1 LEEVDVAIVGA
12 GVVGLAAAARLAPGR
27 SLLVLEAHRRYG
39 VETSSRNSE
48 VVHAGLYYAPG
59 SLKSRL
65 CHEGRRRLYA
75 LASEGVFV
83 KKTGKLVVAAEDSE
97 IGALEALKNRA
108 EQAGAQGLA
117 MIDGKEAA
125 RRCPGLKAAAAIW
138 SPETGIVD
146 SEELMGYYHRRAEAA
161 GAIFL
166 FGSPLERVE
175 SRPDGYVLSFGPSG
189 ERALARVVVNAA
201 GLHSD
206 KVAALAGVDVDA
218 AGYRLRWCKGSY
230 FRCRRD
236 MPIAHLV
243 YPLPEKHGLGVHLTL
258 DRRGGIRFGPDI
270 EFVDKLDYDV
280 DPSRREAFAR
290 AARRYL
296 PAVSADDLLPDTS
309 GIRPKL
315 KAPEGVFPDF
325 VIREESSRGLRG
337 WIDLI
342 GIESPGLTASPAIA
356 EAVARL
362 VEAGT
367 Q

>member
-1 LEEVDVAIVGA
+1 LETVDVAIVGA

-83 KKTGKLVVAAEDSE
+83 KKTGKLVVAADDAE
-97 IGALEALKNRA
+97 IPALEALKKKA
-108 EQAGAQGLA
+108 EEAGAEGLTLL
-117 MIDGKEAA
+117 DGREA
-125 RRCPGLKAAAAIW
+125 RRRVPGLTAAAALW
-138 SPETGIVD
+138 SPETGIID
-146 SEELMGYYHRRAEAA
+146 SEDLMGFYYRKAEAA
-161 GAIFL
+161 GAMFL
-166 FGSPLERVE
+166 FGSALERVE
-175 SRPDGYVLSFGPSG
+175 PRPEGYVLSFGPSK
-189 ERALARVVVNAA
+189 EQALARIVVNAA

-206 KVAALAGVDVDA
+206 KVAALAGIDVDA
-218 AGYRLRWCKGSY
+218 AGYRLNWCKGSY
-230 FRCRRD
+230 FRCRKD
-236 MPIAHLV
+236 LPIPHLV

-270 EFVDKLDYDV
+270 EFVEKLDYDV
-280 DPSRREAFAR
+280 DPSRAEAFAK
-290 AARRYL
+290 AAQRYL
-296 PAVSADDLLPDTS
+296 PQIAAEDLLADTS

-315 KAPEGVFPDF
+315 KAAEGVFPDF
-325 VIREESSRGLRG
+325 VLREESRRGLKG
-337 WIDLI
+337 WINLI

-362 VEAGT
+362 LPS
-367 Q
+367 